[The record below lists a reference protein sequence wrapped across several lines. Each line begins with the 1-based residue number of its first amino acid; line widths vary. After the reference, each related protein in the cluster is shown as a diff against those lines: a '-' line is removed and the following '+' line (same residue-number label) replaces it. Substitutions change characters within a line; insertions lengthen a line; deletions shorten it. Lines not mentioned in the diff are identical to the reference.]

1 MKKATDYSSGMAA
14 SGGGGAMGK
23 ARDFTSVNGDSAGG
37 GGGKKA
43 KEYYGGTGLTAPS
56 TSTKRGEASPR
67 TIGST
72 VSGITAKSMLPRIG
86 TRQVTLPAGMQMK
99 RRGA

>member
-1 MKKATDYSSGMAA
+1 MKKATDYSSGMPA
-14 SGGGGAMGK
+14 SGGGGGMGK
-23 ARDFTSVNGDSAGG
+23 AHDFTSVNGDSVGG

-43 KEYYGGTGLTAPS
+43 KEYYGSVNQKAPS
-56 TSTKRGEASPR
+56 MGAKHGDAAPR

-72 VSGITAKSMLPRIG
+72 VPGITAKSMLPRIG

-99 RRGA
+99 RRGT